1 MNSQPGHDGS
11 QRVASDPVSLRPGV
25 TQWSLVF
32 NGAAASAPAQEALA
46 ELCLRYGYPVYAYLR
61 RCGHAPLTAASV
73 LHGFFHHLSAP
84 RTHGKELP
92 GSFRLWL
99 LDELHRF
106 LAHPDR
112 FDELL
117 TVVRLPPAELERRY
131 AAEIDPGGAPEA
143 AFRRDFAR
151 EVLER
156 AQQRLANEAAQAG
169 RQELYGHL
177 APLLA
182 REPAQGQYEALAQAL
197 QSRPLA
203 LVTAVKRLRQRF
215 RELVDAELAETVAG
229 ADDLHAERLALREA
243 LAPG

>member
-1 MNSQPGHDGS
+1 MNSQPDPG
-11 QRVASDPVSLRPGV
+11 VAPQAVPESLRPGV

-32 NGAAASAPAQEALA
+32 NGADASVPAQEALA

-61 RCGHAPLTAASV
+61 RCGHAPLAAASV
-73 LHGFFHHLSAP
+73 LHGFFHHLAAP
-84 RTHGKELP
+84 RPRDGALP
-92 GSFRLWL
+92 GSFRPWL

-106 LAHPDR
+106 LAHPER

-131 AAEIDPGGAPEA
+131 AAAHAAAGAPEA
-143 AFRRDFAR
+143 AFRRDFAN

-169 RQELYGHL
+169 RQALYDGL

-182 REPAQGQYEALAQAL
+182 RDPGHGQYEVLAQQL
-197 QSRPLA
+197 GSRPLA
-203 LVTAVKRLRQRF
+203 LVTALKRLRQRF
-215 RELVDAELAETVAG
+215 RELVDAELAETIASR
-229 ADDLHAERLALREA
+229 DDLVAERVALRAA
-243 LAPG
+243 LAPE